1 MCELSVRMSEDVP
14 LFHHTSSWFG
24 VQFATGTDSPF
35 VNEYQNQWEC
45 KVRRNAFGD
54 SKFNVSFSW
63 SVHAFK
69 LPFFCD
75 SCSWHIGCGVRER
88 VEVIT
93 DTFSSCL
100 RLAWLSDN
108 VKNIR
113 ISEIGIMWRIWAW
126 NCAVHLLRRSI
137 WVLERWHWRKL
148 CALIQRR

>member
-1 MCELSVRMSEDVP
+1 MCELSVSMSEDLPV
-14 LFHHTSSWFG
+14 FHRTSSWFG
-24 VQFATGTDSPF
+24 VQFATGTASPF

-69 LPFFCD
+69 LPFLFD
-75 SCSWHIGCGVRER
+75 SRSWHIDCGVRER
-88 VEVIT
+88 AEVIT
-93 DTFSSCL
+93 DTFCSCL

-108 VKNIR
+108 VKSIC
-113 ISEIGIMWRIWAW
+113 ISEIGIIWRIWAW

-137 WVLERWHWRKL
+137 WVLGKVALKKSLR
-148 CALIQRR
+148 LIQRR